1 MTIGQ
6 SQQHARALFLRFAV
20 ALILVRLARPAA
32 LRVAVAQGGLGG
44 HVLRALLRWLA
55 QALVVLMLSHGSAS
69 MGSVG
74 VPDR

>member
-1 MTIGQ
+1 MTAAE
-6 SQQHARALFLRFAV
+6 ARKIASRTAV
-20 ALILVRLARPAA
+20 GGDDTRGRYSCGLLLPK
-32 LRVAVAQGGLGG
+32 AVSAG